1 MDTPLAIIPHG
12 AVIVTF
18 FPLKSTTPLTIAI
31 GSEDVDAVSSVISPV
46 VSISNLLPPFITLLL
61 LVTLKFPVKSFVT
74 TAAPVPANRNAGEV
88 EVPSTVKFPAPEIV
102 KFPPVTVTGTGPAVA
117 ISISLYMVMVAVSL
131 SK

>member
-1 MDTPLAIIPHG
+1 MDTPLSIIPHG

-31 GSEDVDAVSSVISPV
+31 GTEDIDVVSSVISPV
-46 VSISNLLPPFITLLL
+46 VSISNLLPPCITLLL

-88 EVPSTVKFPAPEIV
+88 PSTVKFPAPEIV
-102 KFPPVTVTGTGPAVA
+102 KFPPVTVTGFGPEVA
-117 ISISLYMVMVAVSL
+117 ISISLYTVMVAVSL